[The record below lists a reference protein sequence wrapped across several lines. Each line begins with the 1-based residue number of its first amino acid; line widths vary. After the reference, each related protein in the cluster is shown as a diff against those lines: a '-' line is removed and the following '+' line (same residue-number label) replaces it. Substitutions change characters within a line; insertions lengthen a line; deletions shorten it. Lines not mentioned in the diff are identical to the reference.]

1 MATQH
6 ARNEAEIR
14 SRIESLVEA
23 IRAMNLERVKPFYA
37 PHIVSFDL
45 EAPLRHFGAEAKL
58 ENWRK
63 AFAAYEPPLSY
74 ETRDLEITIGDDVAF
89 ARCLA
94 HISGTL
100 KAGRKTAYWV
110 RWTSCYQQIGGEW
123 RIVHDQISVPTDLA
137 TGRALL
143 DLEP

>member
-1 MATQH
+1 MATQC
-6 ARNEAEIR
+6 ASDEAAIR
-14 SRIESLVEA
+14 SRIENLVEA
-23 IRAMNLERVKPFYA
+23 IRAMDLERVKPIYA
-37 PHIVSFDL
+37 PGIVSFDL
-45 EAPLRHFGAEAKL
+45 EPPLLHLGAEAKWG
-58 ENWRK
+58 NWRK

-74 ETRDLEITIGDDVAF
+74 ETRDLEITVGDDVAF
-89 ARCLA
+89 AHCLA

-110 RWTSCYQQIGGEW
+110 RWTSCYQKIEGEW

-143 DLEP
+143 NLEP